1 MADQKLS
8 KFELTT
14 INTIAV
20 FTILCGTL
28 FLANCFCSIF
38 ITLVYG
44 FYNFSNIY
52 FIGLVFILFRTA
64 IGLLNR
70 EKDSRTY
77 MLLVTCGFTI
87 ISFVFLALEHYSG
100 DGKDTI
106 FWADLAPVSVI
117 ISIFIIIFFS
127 RKNVKAYLNVKEQS
141 KKVPPLFWHI
151 FISSCI
157 FFVISIGYIQYYNFS
172 HFNKFNELVKTNYK
186 VNYIDAVTEKEV
198 DVSKRN
204 IYLFDRNISNKLLDH
219 LYEKDKYSYKET
231 NDKTSSTLSWNGFND
246 KEITFKVPKY
256 KVKKLILKGGYN
268 KEVTL
273 YLEPKE

>member
-1 MADQKLS
+1 MVDQKLS
-8 KFELTT
+8 KFESTT

-28 FLANCFCSIF
+28 ILVNCVYIIF
-38 ITLVYG
+38 ITLFYG
-44 FYNFSNIY
+44 FYHFSSFY
-52 FIGLVFILFRTA
+52 FITTVTFAFRAA

-70 EKDSRTY
+70 EKDSRTL
-77 MLLVTCGFTI
+77 MLIGTCCITI
-87 ISFVFLALEHYSG
+87 GSFGYLALKHYSG
-100 DGKDTI
+100 DEKYTI

-117 ISIFIIIFFS
+117 ISIFIIMFFS

-172 HFNKFNELVKTNYK
+172 HFNKFNKLVKTSYK
-186 VNYIDAVTEKEV
+186 VNYV
-198 DVSKRN
+198 DSPTLKKINISKQRICLYDRNVSKDFLADA
-204 IYLFDRNISNKLLDH
+204 YQKKHSNNFERK
-219 LYEKDKYSYKET
+219 
-231 NDKTSSTLSWNGFND
+231 NDETSSALTWTGFND
-246 KEITFKVPKY
+246 KEITFKIPKY

-273 YLEPKE
+273 YLEPK